1 MNPIRH
7 LELIKSYITGMKSA
21 ENSVENRVLD
31 IVIKRID
38 WTIEEMKKD
47 MAKGDE

>member
-7 LELIKSYITGMKSA
+7 LELIKSYIIGMKSA
-21 ENSVENRVLD
+21 ENSIENRVLD

-38 WTIEEMKKD
+38 WTIDEMKKD